1 MRKQF
6 QIFIIRWILNSFALW
21 VAVRLLSTGDF
32 ADNSGGVI
40 TYLFAGLIL
49 SFINTLIKPIVIIL
63 SLPAILLTLGLFML
77 IVNGLM
83 VYLALALVPSFEI
96 TFFGA
101 VLAGMILSLTN
112 YLLSGILELRKQQ
125 PKGI

>member
-32 ADNSGGVI
+32 ADNSGGMI

-49 SFINTLIKPIVIIL
+49 SFINTLIKPIVVIL

-112 YLLSGILELRKQQ
+112 YLLSGILELRKQ

>member
-6 QIFIIRWILNSFALW
+6 YIFIVRWVLNSFALW
-21 VAVRLLSTGDF
+21 VAIRLLSTGDF
-32 ADNSGGVI
+32 AESSAGFG

-49 SFINTLIKPIVIIL
+49 SFVNTLIKPIIIIL

-77 IVNGLM
+77 IVNGFM
-83 VYLALALVPSFEI
+83 VYLALMTVDGI
-96 TFFGA
+96 QVTFLGA

-112 YLLSGILELRKQQ
+112 YVLSGILELRKQ
-125 PKGI
+125 PKGV

>member
-1 MRKQF
+1 MKNQF
-6 QIFIIRWILNSFALW
+6 KIFIIRWILNSFALW

-32 ADNSGGVI
+32 ADNTGGYM

-49 SFINTLIKPIVIIL
+49 SFVNTLIKPIVVIL
-63 SLPAILLTLGLFML
+63 SLPAILVTLGLFML

-83 VYLALALVPSFEI
+83 VYIALALVPSFHI

-112 YLLSGILELRKQQ
+112 YLLSGILELRKQ
-125 PKGI
+125 PKGE